1 MKTAEINNKV
11 GNSNTAN
18 KTDNSGNGQRVNNLP
33 VSTAFNGDNK
43 KDEPKKEESKTTAT
57 PAKQEEQPKQPAEAL
72 KTANG
77 QAQAEQGK
85 SEAPKAEQPKA
96 EEAEASKKEL
106 KERLKEQQERK
117 LAETVKLVEA
127 LGKKIAQKNKLQN
140 TIANID
146 NFTITQ
152 NDEDDMASDSRFH
165 RCELI
170 IHDDDGEEFVTKNP
184 FIIAYVAHEVRGL
197 CIEKLAE
204 VEASIVIPLL
214 VNNCKRPMY

>member
-18 KTDNSGNGQRVNNLP
+18 KTDNSGNAQRVNNLP
-33 VSTAFNGDNK
+33 ISTAFNGDNK
-43 KDEPKKEESKTTAT
+43 KDEPKKEESKATAT
-57 PAKQEEQPKQPAEAL
+57 PAKQEEQPQQPAEAL
-72 KTANG
+72 KTATG
-77 QAQAEQGK
+77 QAQAELGK

-96 EEAEASKKEL
+96 EEAKPQAEPSKKEL
-106 KERLKEQQERK
+106 KEQLKEQQERK

-197 CIEKLAE
+197 CVEKLAE
-204 VEASIVIPLL
+204 VEASIVIPL
-214 VNNCKRPMY
+214 

>member
-1 MKTAEINNKV
+1 MKTAEVKTNGVVNKADINATDKKAD
-11 GNSNTAN
+11 NT
-18 KTDNSGNGQRVNNLP
+18 GNGQKINNLP
-33 VSTAFNGDNK
+33 VSTAFNDK
-43 KDEPKKEESKTTAT
+43 KGEAKKEEPKAET
-57 PAKQEEQPKQPAEAL
+57 PAKQQ
-72 KTANG
+72 
-77 QAQAEQGK
+77 
-85 SEAPKAEQPKA
+85 EQPKA
-96 EEAEASKKEL
+96 EEAKPQAEPSKKEL
-106 KERLKEQQERK
+106 KEQLKEQQERK

-152 NDEDDMASDSRFH
+152 NDDDDMASDSRFH

-197 CIEKLAE
+197 CVEKLAE
-204 VEASIVIPLL
+204 VEASIVIPL
-214 VNNCKRPMY
+214 

>member
-11 GNSNTAN
+11 GNNTAN
-18 KTDNSGNGQRVNNLP
+18 KTGNSGNSQRVNNLP
-33 VSTAFNGDNK
+33 VSTAFNGDNQ
-43 KDEPKKEESKTTAT
+43 KDEPKKEESKATAA
-57 PAKQEEQPKQPAEAL
+57 PVKQEEQPQQPAEAL
-72 KTANG
+72 KTATG

-96 EEAEASKKEL
+96 DEAKPQPEPSKKEL
-106 KERLKEQQERK
+106 KEQLKEQQERK

-146 NFTITQ
+146 NFTISQ

-197 CIEKLAE
+197 CVEKLAE
-204 VEASIVIPLL
+204 VEASIVIPL
-214 VNNCKRPMY
+214 